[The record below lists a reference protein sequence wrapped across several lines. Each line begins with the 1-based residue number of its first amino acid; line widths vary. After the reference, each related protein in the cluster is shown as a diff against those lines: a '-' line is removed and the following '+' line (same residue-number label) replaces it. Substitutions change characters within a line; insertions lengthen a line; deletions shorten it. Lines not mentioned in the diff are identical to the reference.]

1 MHLFILKQHAVKSLV
16 NEYLIKEYLDSSR
29 LSSGEVIA
37 AATPETSSKSRVR
50 MSFLFVIL
58 PPNRHVLR

>member
-1 MHLFILKQHAVKSLV
+1 MHLFILKQHAVKPLV

-29 LSSGEVIA
+29 LSSREIIT

-50 MSFLFVIL
+50 MNFLFVIFT
-58 PPNRHVLR
+58 PK